1 METAVPVSYG
11 FGGPHDLAAVSH
23 RRLMGPPPDT
33 PMPPYYASPPLPYAA
48 HLHAPAAYGF
58 GHILNTSHAS
68 SYQPFYAAA
77 AASPLAHR
85 LPDHPATAL
94 ARSSAAATPTTT
106 ITTTSS
112 SSSSPPSTAAANGLA
127 RLIESHP
134 TRLDPDHHHQQ
145 HQHHQHHQHQHQ
157 HQHPTHH
164 LHHQQHSHS
173 RPAST
178 IHQHKTDDHHH
189 QQHQQPTGDSR
200 PGKQSLRVKPDI
212 EFSTEVDT
220 LMKTIQSKPKLAQPQ
235 LPPLHQFTTGVPG
248 WPYPGPGA
256 AVSAAPPP
264 PPPPPLVQQQQQ
276 QQQQQQ
282 SSSSLSSASMFAPPQ
297 PDRPPPSKQKSRRKY
312 ECTLPNCRK
321 SFYQKTHL
329 DIHMRAHTGDKP
341 FICKEAGC
349 GQRFSQ
355 LGNLKTHERRHTG
368 EKPYSC
374 DICNKKF
381 AQRGNVRAH
390 KITHEKAKPF
400 ICRLD
405 DCGKQ
410 FTQLGNLKSHQNKFH
425 AQTLRELTIR
435 FSTLSETERLAQHD
449 VELWEY
455 FATLYKNS
463 NKGIK
468 GRGKDRRVSSTA
480 KQLRHPPP
488 PPPPPPAPSSSSHPH
503 PHPLQHP
510 HPHPPA
516 PSSSASSSAS
526 LSSSSSTAGSSVSSG
541 MDEMGGTATS
551 AAAAGSLDDEKHRM
565 SLFHH
570 RSSYLSTPS
579 SDEVEFH
586 EQMYS
591 RGPH

>member
-85 LPDHPATAL
+85 LPDHPAAAPL

-106 ITTTSS
+106 IPTTSS

-134 TRLDPDHHHQQ
+134 ARLDPDHHQ
-145 HQHHQHHQHQHQ
+145 HQHHQHH

-173 RPAST
+173 RPASI
-178 IHQHKTDDHHH
+178 IHQHKPDDHQQQQH
-189 QQHQQPTGDSR
+189 QHQHQHQQPTGDSR
-200 PGKQSLRVKPDI
+200 PGKQPLRVKPDI

-248 WPYPGPGA
+248 WSYPGPGA

-264 PPPPPLVQQQQQ
+264 PPPPPLVQQQQ

-341 FICKEAGC
+341 F
-349 GQRFSQ
+349 
-355 LGNLKTHERRHTG
+355 
-368 EKPYSC
+368 
-374 DICNKKF
+374 
-381 AQRGNVRAH
+381 
-390 KITHEKAKPF
+390 
-400 ICRLD
+400 
-405 DCGKQ
+405 
-410 FTQLGNLKSHQNKFH
+410 
-425 AQTLRELTIR
+425 
-435 FSTLSETERLAQHD
+435 
-449 VELWEY
+449 
-455 FATLYKNS
+455 
-463 NKGIK
+463 
-468 GRGKDRRVSSTA
+468 
-480 KQLRHPPP
+480 
-488 PPPPPPAPSSSSHPH
+488 
-503 PHPLQHP
+503 
-510 HPHPPA
+510 
-516 PSSSASSSAS
+516 
-526 LSSSSSTAGSSVSSG
+526 
-541 MDEMGGTATS
+541 
-551 AAAAGSLDDEKHRM
+551 
-565 SLFHH
+565 
-570 RSSYLSTPS
+570 
-579 SDEVEFH
+579 
-586 EQMYS
+586 
-591 RGPH
+591 

>member
-33 PMPPYYASPPLPYAA
+33 PMPPYYARPPLPYAA

-85 LPDHPATAL
+85 LPDHPAAAPL

-106 ITTTSS
+106 IPTTSSS

-134 TRLDPDHHHQQ
+134 ARLDPDHHQ
-145 HQHHQHHQHQHQ
+145 HQHHQHH

-173 RPAST
+173 RPASI
-178 IHQHKTDDHHH
+178 IHQHKPDDHQQQQQQQH
-189 QQHQQPTGDSR
+189 QHQQPTGDSR

-248 WPYPGPGA
+248 WSYPGPGA

-264 PPPPPLVQQQQQ
+264 PPPPPLVQQQ

-341 FICKEAGC
+341 FV
-349 GQRFSQ
+349 R
-355 LGNLKTHERRHTG
+355 
-368 EKPYSC
+368 
-374 DICNKKF
+374 DIALPPPLFKRYVYGWELMR
-381 AQRGNVRAH
+381 ALILDLQRG
-390 KITHEKAKPF
+390 
-400 ICRLD
+400 RLW
-405 DCGKQ
+405 
-410 FTQLGNLKSHQNKFH
+410 
-425 AQTLRELTIR
+425 
-435 FSTLSETERLAQHD
+435 STVL
-449 VELWEY
+449 
-455 FATLYKNS
+455 
-463 NKGIK
+463 
-468 GRGKDRRVSSTA
+468 
-480 KQLRHPPP
+480 
-488 PPPPPPAPSSSSHPH
+488 
-503 PHPLQHP
+503 
-510 HPHPPA
+510 
-516 PSSSASSSAS
+516 
-526 LSSSSSTAGSSVSSG
+526 
-541 MDEMGGTATS
+541 
-551 AAAAGSLDDEKHRM
+551 AAGQLK
-565 SLFHH
+565 
-570 RSSYLSTPS
+570 
-579 SDEVEFH
+579 
-586 EQMYS
+586 
-591 RGPH
+591 